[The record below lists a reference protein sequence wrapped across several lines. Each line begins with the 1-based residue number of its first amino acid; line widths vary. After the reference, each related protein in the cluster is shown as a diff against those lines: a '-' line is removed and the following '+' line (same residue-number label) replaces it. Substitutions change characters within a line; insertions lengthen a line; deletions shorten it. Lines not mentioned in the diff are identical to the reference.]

1 MNLLVETALSALGSN
16 SDDMDDTESSYPDTP
31 IDEATDPISLE
42 KQKLA
47 LQSYLNSVPYE
58 CENTEAMQAKL
69 EGIVGNIVVCAKT
82 QNWLTLTTWDGML
95 QCWLSMRY
103 PMKKSTR
110 AKLVRLYY
118 ELCTLP
124 GMDPRVTRS
133 WADMVSRLLLSKAGS
148 KRKLESSDLEL
159 PWRPLWR
166 ALKKELWPKKRI
178 EDTSRN
184 VVNILLYVAEQ
195 CKRYYPG
202 DQVQPMLDEF
212 LPLFTQDTVLT
223 IIPVLTSF
231 LPLKN
236 CRIYI
241 PALFKIWQ
249 AFNSSTL
256 DDRLLELAGELSR
269 EHVTGTE
276 GVQWKDVG
284 IWSEAEWELL
294 IGKAL
299 GSMNVPVGIARGSST
314 TAGHADYMSNK
325 STRIK
330 KSITRQDSIAKILV
344 YSMAVDGPVKESA
357 TSTPHATNASAQ
369 TGYAAGSKSVDFLDR
384 LITSTESYFHPS
396 NHGLWTPSLTNFLQR
411 LTSELM
417 YRLKDEEQETCK
429 TPTTQRLTPAIRRA
443 VVTILRTPALL
454 AMFTKDPASMGF
466 AQASLRAMAL
476 LEPKLIMPEL
486 LERAYDG
493 LEVVNETHRTTAVL
507 GMLTGITRPLTTE
520 SIWLG
525 GQKHVVPLL
534 ELCIPGIDV
543 NDPAKTLCAAMFIVG
558 IVQNIRVG
566 DLSIHQSGMPL
577 TEEGIAQMDIDQDHT
592 PLPGGTESGMPA
604 LSKEEE
610 RTLVRES
617 TAAFADWITS
627 LFRRVL
633 ALYENLPE
641 EGGRRNTTGGKIE
654 EGLLSS
660 IKNMMDVVCL
670 HLSDQTF
677 DLVLKLVYDYA
688 TTNAKANA
696 VKAFGQLVACL
707 ARVHPEKTINKFL
720 PYCISQIEEELKH
733 GASSVRT
740 TSSHAAVASD
750 TTLHWNLSILKGC
763 LGFGGPLLV
772 KKKDQLIDLVLLLI
786 DKTKS
791 ERGYSNTAQLI
802 TRILHTLVGVYPLNS
817 RFVNNKEW
825 TSAEL
830 ERDHNL
836 QWGKFYKPEDVEIE
850 WHGDAVPS
858 EDEIQF
864 VLDFLDR
871 VASPTLSKIEQLL
884 QDTSSWDNASRNDFC
899 RYLQACRAIW
909 AGLPTF
915 IKEEPKN
922 VANHRMYEDVESLE
936 LVVPHLDV
944 EAGFT
949 LRDPQDA
956 RYRKAV
962 DHRVRFGEV
971 VLKCAEKLRPKTEG
985 EDHVDAVMA
994 VSRAIDVYLLDYGLT
1009 KGRLD
1014 AFQKSYSATRDM
1026 NRMWSRQVENSRLVF
1041 VKRAQLYHS
1050 SRVYMH
1056 SLYRRR
1062 NALDDALIT
1071 QLVELSLSPYTRVRR
1086 HAQPVLQIVFGSY
1099 VRSTRFA
1106 LPTLLQALMKGNDP
1120 DRMKGALYVL
1130 SNKGIASYA
1139 ITDLGFHRQL
1149 LISLLGCQHE
1159 EKPSI
1164 QKLVGVMAHECNVHL
1179 GEDVSHTDAYALR
1192 TPAVDQALDELRQ
1205 EFSPSAVNADLLK
1218 DAASKTPVRVA
1229 KRGDLY
1235 RETVHSVLQIAQNP
1249 QTHWRYVQMA
1259 TRFLYGLLRRD
1270 VALPPELFEYFIQ
1283 HAISPQP
1290 SIRATSE
1297 RALTKLMMFIK
1308 YRTYSKDLEQLW
1320 REEWVNPLVEPIDVS
1335 EARVHLENGG
1345 FLKSGDSR
1353 FFIDKIQTGFVSWKP
1368 VLKGYLP
1375 PTEETIIK
1383 WEPDSSA
1390 SLQKVEELINADGF
1404 YDKLAGLWSQESSK
1418 ANSTM
1423 ELRSDNVLLIKS
1435 LGRQSASPD
1444 WPGWLT
1450 FHTAKMFH
1458 GRGLDRLL
1466 SIIEPLINDG
1476 DKYKQRAGGEF
1487 LTGILR
1493 GSKHWPPSESRKLW
1507 QWTITRLPN
1516 VLAGIKP
1523 DTLNFW
1529 ETMFSYVMEERDP
1542 RRNKPLVDWILSLSL
1557 DFNGDSAFAMNKTLT
1572 IFTTLVENL
1581 GVLFD
1586 SLSDQYVNLLFDNA
1600 NTTYAE
1606 MRTHIAQLL
1615 YTIMRNQWRPL
1626 HPSPEAFI
1634 KACQDDRGDPLHIRE
1649 VRYQDRM
1656 ARFNTQFA
1664 KWRGER
1670 LPPPR
1675 VSLSE
1680 YDKVGLT
1687 LLQWI
1692 WISGHGSQASLV
1704 FPYAVALMP
1713 EIIRMS
1719 ELNDNPEL
1727 QNYSTAVQYVL
1738 SAVTP
1743 LSDYI
1748 PAILNTFAGAIKS
1761 SESWRIRHH
1770 TLPAMIVFF
1779 YRNLLSIPPEG
1790 AAKVMDVLLECLA
1803 DENVEV
1809 REMASKMLSG
1819 VVRCSQR
1826 QSIMPLKNKF
1836 VSTIR
1841 KTTIP
1846 ARKDP
1851 GYAEA
1856 LRKLH
1861 SAILGVC
1868 ALIESFPYSVEKW
1881 MPPLTEVLALHATD
1895 PPPISTTIRKCA
1907 SEFKKTHQD
1916 TWHKDQQAFDEDQL
1930 QNLSTMLVG
1939 TSYYA

>member
-1 MNLLVETALSALGSN
+1 M
-16 SDDMDDTESSYPDTP
+16 DDMESSYPDSPTE
-31 IDEATDPISLE
+31 EATDPTSLE
-42 KQKLA
+42 KQQLT
-47 LQSYLNSVPYE
+47 LQTYLNSVPYD
-58 CENTEAMQAKL
+58 CESSEVMQAKL
-69 EGIVGNIVVCAKT
+69 EEIVGNIYICTKT

-103 PMKKSTR
+103 PLKKSTR
-110 AKLVRLYY
+110 VKLVRMYY
-118 ELCTLP
+118 ELCILP

-133 WADMVSRLLLSKAGS
+133 WADMVSRLLLTKAGS
-148 KRKLESSDLEL
+148 KRKLESSDLQL

-166 ALKKELWPKKRI
+166 VLKKELWPKKRI

-202 DQVQPMLDEF
+202 DEVQPMLDEF
-212 LPLFTQDTVLT
+212 LPLLTQDTILT
-223 IIPVLTSF
+223 IVPVLTSF
-231 LPLKN
+231 LPLST
-236 CRIYI
+236 CRAYI
-241 PALFKIWQ
+241 PTLFKLWQ
-249 AFNSSTL
+249 AFNSSVL
-256 DDRLLELAGELSR
+256 DDRLLELAGQLSR
-269 EHVTGTE
+269 EHVTGAE
-276 GVQWKDVG
+276 GIQWKDVG
-284 IWSEAEWELL
+284 IWSESEWELL
-294 IGKAL
+294 IVKAL
-299 GSMNVPVGIARGSST
+299 GSMNVPVGISRGSST

-325 STRIK
+325 STKIK
-330 KSITRQDSIAKILV
+330 KAVNRQDAVAKILV

-357 TSTPHATNASAQ
+357 TSTPQTVGSPAQ
-369 TGYAAGSKSVDFLDR
+369 SGYIAGSKSVDSLDR
-384 LITSTESYFHPS
+384 LITSTESFFHPS

-417 YRLKDEEQETCK
+417 YRLKDEEQATCK
-429 TPTTQRLTPAIRRA
+429 TPVTHRVTPAIRKA
-443 VVTILRTPALL
+443 VIAILRTPALL
-454 AMFTKDPASMGF
+454 AMFSKDPASMGY

-476 LEPKLIMPEL
+476 LDPNLIMPEL

-507 GMLTGITRPLTTE
+507 GMLSAIARPLAAE

-543 NDPAKTLCAAMFIVG
+543 NDPAKTLCASMFIVG
-558 IVQNIRVG
+558 VVQNIRVG
-566 DLSIHQSGMPL
+566 DLSIHQSGVPI
-577 TEEGIAQMDIDQDHT
+577 TEDGIGQMDVDQDNT
-592 PLPGGTESGMPA
+592 QLPSGTESGMPA
-604 LSKEEE
+604 LSKEDE
-610 RTLVRES
+610 RALVRDS
-617 TAAFADWITS
+617 TAVFADWVTS

-670 HLSDQTF
+670 HLSDQLF
-677 DLVLKLVYDYA
+677 DLVLRLVYDYA

-707 ARVHPEKTINKFL
+707 ARVNPEKTINRFL

-740 TSSHAAVASD
+740 TSSHVAAASD

-763 LGFGGPLLV
+763 LGFGGSMLV
-772 KKKDQLIDLVLLLI
+772 KKKDQIIDLILLLI

-791 ERGYSNTAQLI
+791 ERGYSNTGQLI
-802 TRILHTLVGVYPLNS
+802 TRVIHTLVGVYPLNS
-817 RFVNNKEW
+817 RFVNTTEW
-825 TSAEL
+825 TSTEL
-830 ERDHNL
+830 ESDHNVH
-836 QWGKFYKPEDVEIE
+836 WGKFYKPEDVEIE
-850 WHGDAVPS
+850 WHVPS
-858 EDEIQF
+858 SEEIQF
-864 VLDFLDR
+864 ILDFLDR
-871 VASPTLSKIEQLL
+871 VAAPTLSKIEGLL
-884 QDTSSWDNASRNDFC
+884 QNTAAWDNAHRNDFC
-899 RYLQACRAIW
+899 RYLQACRATW

-915 IKEEPKN
+915 IKEGAKD
-922 VANHRMYEDVESLE
+922 VVNHKMYEDVECFG

-944 EAGFT
+944 QAGFT
-949 LRDPQDA
+949 LCDPQDP
-956 RYRKAV
+956 RYQKAAEQRA
-962 DHRVRFGEV
+962 HFGEV
-971 VLKCAEKLRPKTEG
+971 VLKCAEALRPKTEG

-994 VSRAIDVYLLDYGLT
+994 VSKAIDVYLLDYGLS

-1014 AFQKSYSATRDM
+1014 AFQKSYAATRDM
-1026 NRMWSRQVENSRLVF
+1026 NRMWPRQLENSRLVF
-1041 VKRAQLYHS
+1041 LKRAQLYHS
-1050 SRVYMH
+1050 GRVYMH

-1062 NALDDALIT
+1062 TALDDALIT

-1086 HAQPVLQIVFGSY
+1086 HAQPVLQSAFGCF

-1106 LPTLLQALMKGNDP
+1106 LPTLLQALSKGNDP
-1120 DRMKGALYVL
+1120 DRMKGALYVI
-1130 SNKGIASYA
+1130 SNKGIVSYA
-1139 ITDLGFHRQL
+1139 LTDLGFHRQFL
-1149 LISLLGCQHE
+1149 VSLLECQHE

-1164 QKLVGVMAHECNVHL
+1164 QKVVGVMAHECNSHL
-1179 GEDVSHTDAYALR
+1179 GEDVSHTDAYDLETPGVNRALE
-1192 TPAVDQALDELRQ
+1192 ELLL
-1205 EFSPSAVNADLLK
+1205 EFSPSAVKADLLK
-1218 DAASKTPVRVA
+1218 EATSKMPVR
-1229 KRGDLY
+1229 KERRGILY
-1235 RETVHSVLQIAQNP
+1235 RETMAKVLEIAQNT

-1259 TRFLYGLLRRD
+1259 TRFLYGLLSR
-1270 VALPPELFEYFIQ
+1270 AFTQPPELYEFFIN
-1283 HAISPQP
+1283 HVVSPQP
-1290 SIRATSE
+1290 SIRSTSS
-1297 RALTKLMMFIK
+1297 RALTKLTMFIK
-1308 YRTYSKDLEQLW
+1308 YRTYSKDLDQLW
-1320 REEWVNPLVEPIDVS
+1320 REEWTNPLVESIEIS
-1335 EARVHLENGG
+1335 EARPHLESPTFLSGG
-1345 FLKSGDSR
+1345 DLRVFV
-1353 FFIDKIQTGFVSWKP
+1353 DKIQTGFILWKP
-1368 VLKGYLP
+1368 TLKGYLP
-1375 PTEETIIK
+1375 PTEERTVK
-1383 WEPDSSA
+1383 WESESS
-1390 SLQKVEELINADGF
+1390 SCLQRAEELLNAEGF
-1404 YDKLAGLWSQESSK
+1404 YEKLTGLWSQESSK

-1435 LGRQSASPD
+1435 L
-1444 WPGWLT
+1444 
-1450 FHTAKMFH
+1450 AKMFN
-1458 GRGLDRLL
+1458 GSNLERLL
-1466 SIIEPLINDG
+1466 GVIETLISDS

-1493 GSKHWPPSESRKLW
+1493 GSKHWPPSKSNVLW
-1507 QWTITRLPN
+1507 GWTIEKLPGI
-1516 VLAGIKP
+1516 VAGIKP
-1523 DTLNFW
+1523 DTLTFW

-1542 RRNKPLVDWILSLSL
+1542 RRNKALVDWILSLSL
-1557 DFNGDSAFAMNKTLT
+1557 DFNADSAFAMNKTVT

-1581 GVLFD
+1581 GVLFNP
-1586 SLSDQYVNLLFDNA
+1586 LSDKYVNLLFDSA
-1600 NTTYAE
+1600 NTSYAE
-1606 MRTHIAQLL
+1606 MRAHIAQLL
-1615 YTIMRNQWRPL
+1615 YTMTRNQWRPL
-1626 HPSPEAFI
+1626 HPSPQAFVN
-1634 KACQDDRGDPLHIRE
+1634 ACQDEKGDPLRIRE

-1656 ARFNTQFA
+1656 ATFATQLT
-1664 KWRGER
+1664 KWRDER

-1680 YDKVGLT
+1680 YDKVSLT

-1692 WISGHGSQASLV
+1692 WVSAHGSQASLV
-1704 FPYAVALMP
+1704 FPYAVSLMP

-1743 LSDYI
+1743 LSDYL
-1748 PAILNTFAGAIKS
+1748 PTILDTFAGAIKS

-1790 AAKVMDVLLECLA
+1790 ASKVMEVLLECLA

-1826 QSIMPLKNKF
+1826 QSILPLKKKF
-1836 VSTIR
+1836 VNTIR
-1841 KTTIP
+1841 KTTLP

-1881 MPPLTEVLALHATD
+1881 MPPLTEVLAVHATD